1 MIGLLAMNSQQKSNK
16 KKNIQHHMDRND
28 LLWLEWF
35 INQHERN
42 DDGNKK
48 TRTV

>member
-1 MIGLLAMNSQQKSNK
+1 MMGLLAMNSQQKSNK
-16 KKNIQHHMDRND
+16 KKNRQHHMDRND
-28 LLWLEWF
+28 LLCLEWS
-35 INQHERN
+35 INKHERN